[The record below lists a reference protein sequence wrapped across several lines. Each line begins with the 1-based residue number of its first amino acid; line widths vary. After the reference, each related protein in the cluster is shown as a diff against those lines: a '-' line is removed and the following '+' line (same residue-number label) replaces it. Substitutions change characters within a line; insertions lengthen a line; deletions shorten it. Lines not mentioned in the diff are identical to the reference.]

1 MMYNEKKRLATYD
14 PSSDLRKECIMNF
27 RFFRVGA
34 YTPKLRVADPAYN
47 TERILEALSICHER
61 GVGLVVFPELSL
73 TGYTCQDLFFSR
85 TLRAAA
91 EKALLTLIDASR
103 SLSPIFIVGLPVEH
117 RNKLYNCAAVI
128 HGGVLYGFVPKTHLP
143 NYGEFYE
150 RRHFAPGPSS
160 REVLFAGKM
169 YAFGTN
175 QIFTIKDIPEFR
187 LAIEICEDVW
197 VPSPPSGRHAAAG
210 ATVIANLSASD
221 ETIMKESYRRLLVSS
236 QSARLV
242 ATYIYA
248 DAGMGE
254 STTDMVFAGHNLIA
268 ENGRILTES
277 KLFSD
282 GLIVVDTDLELLCQE
297 RIHQSTFPDLTAD
310 DDDDYLRHVI
320 PYSPQE
326 TELLR
331 SIAPYPFVPSDPAER
346 NRRCE
351 EILSIQASGLAK
363 RLSHTGCKSVVI
375 GMSGGLDS
383 TLAAYVCTRAFE
395 MLGLPAEGIL
405 AVTMPGFGTTDR
417 TYQNATK
424 LAKAFGATLR
434 EISISEAV
442 LLHFRDIGHDP
453 SVLDVTY
460 ENSQARERTQILMD
474 LANQIGGLVIGTGD
488 LSELA
493 LGWATYNG
501 DHMSMYAVNCSIPK
515 TLVRYLVGY
524 AATISTS
531 AVADVLADV
540 LDTPVSPE
548 LLPHDDGRI
557 TQVTEDIVGPYA
569 LHDFFLYYLMRYGFS
584 PEKIFYLACIAFE
597 KDYDKEFIR
606 KWLQIFIRRF
616 FSQQFKRSCLPDGP
630 KVGSVTLSPRS
641 DWRMPSDASVAAWL
655 ESFPQ

>member
-1 MMYNEKKRLATYD
+1 MKKNACVTFD
-14 PSSDLRKECIMNF
+14 PFSDKRKEYNMNYG
-27 RFFRVGA
+27 FFRVGA

-47 TERILEALSICHER
+47 AERILEALTYCHEQN
-61 GVGLVVFPELSL
+61 VGFVAFPELSL
-73 TGYTCQDLFFSR
+73 TGYTCQDLFFSH
-85 TLRAAA
+85 TLRSAA
-91 EKALLTLIDASR
+91 EKALLTLIDAS
-103 SLSPIFIVGLPVEH
+103 SNLSPIFVVGLPIEH
-117 RNKLYNCAAVI
+117 RNKLYNCAAVV
-128 HGGVLYGFVPKTHLP
+128 HGGVLYGFVPKIHLP

-150 RRHFAPGPSS
+150 RRHFASGPS
-160 REVLFAGKM
+160 RGEVLFAGRT
-169 YAFGTN
+169 YPFGTN
-175 QIFTIKDIPEFR
+175 QIFTIKDMPEFR
-187 LAIEICEDVW
+187 LCVEICEDLW
-197 VPSPPSGRHAAAG
+197 VPSPPSARHAVAG

-221 ETIMKESYRRLLVSS
+221 ETVMKESYRRLLVSS
-236 QSARLV
+236 QSARLI

-248 DAGMGE
+248 DAGLGE

-268 ENGRILTES
+268 ENGRMLKES

-282 GLIVVDTDLELLCQE
+282 GLVAADTDLQLLCQE
-297 RIHQSTFPDLTAD
+297 RIHQSTFPDQVTED
-310 DDDDYLRHVI
+310 GDDYLYHEI
-320 PYSPQE
+320 PYIPRD
-326 TELLR
+326 TDLLR
-331 SIAPYPFVPSDPAER
+331 DIAPYPFVPSDPTER

-363 RLSHTGCKSVVI
+363 RLSHTGCKNVVI

-383 TLAAYVCTRAFE
+383 TLAALVCTRAFE
-395 MLGLPAEGIL
+395 KLELPLEGII

-417 TYQNATK
+417 TYRNAVM

-434 EISISEAV
+434 EISISDAV

-453 SVLDVTY
+453 TVLDITY

-474 LANQIGGLVIGTGD
+474 LANQVGGLVIGTGD

-501 DHMSMYAVNCSIPK
+501 DHMSMYAVNSSIPK

-524 AATISTS
+524 AATISTPS
-531 AVADVLADV
+531 VAAVLMDV

-584 PEKIFYLACIAFE
+584 PEKILYLACAAFDGE
-597 KDYDKEFIR
+597 YDKDFIQ
-606 KWLQIFIRRF
+606 KWLKIFIRRF

-641 DWRMPSDASVAAWL
+641 DWRMPSDASVSAWL
-655 ESFPQ
+655 DSLQQP